1 MPLIFQKDEVIIML
15 KTIMSVLVFIL
26 MIIGFGMII
35 EYSRF
40 RNNSLRA
47 NANQLKRDLV
57 DILKGFWEKPRIR
70 HIFEPSLASEFRTI
84 IQPYAV
90 VGMDIDLVQNMIN
103 GIPFVGIEFVPNHP
117 YEEEI
122 LSTLC
127 DFVRIKFRRY
137 LTARNLSWKTFTMY
151 TQSPND
157 VQIYIFY
164 AEFEEDRPLVESK
177 YKEVLKE
184 KCGADFGYLRD
195 EDLDKEIKDVNPPRV

>member
-1 MPLIFQKDEVIIML
+1 MPLIFQKDEVIIME

-26 MIIGFGMII
+26 MFIGFGMII

-40 RNNSLRA
+40 KSNSLRA

-57 DILKGFWEKPRIR
+57 DIIKGFLEKPKVR

-90 VGMDIDLVQNMIN
+90 VGMDIDVVQNMIN

-117 YEEEI
+117 FEAEI

-127 DFVRIKFRRY
+127 DYVRIKFRRY

-151 TQSPND
+151 AQSPND
-157 VQIYIFY
+157 VQIYIYY
-164 AEFEEDRPLVESK
+164 AEFEEDRSLVESK
-177 YKEVLKE
+177 YKEVLRE
-184 KCGADFGYLRD
+184 KCDADFGYLRD

>member
-90 VGMDIDLVQNMIN
+90 VGMDIDLVQSMIN
-103 GIPFVGIEFVPNHP
+103 GIPFVGIEFVPSHP
-117 YEEEI
+117 FEAEV
-122 LSTLC
+122 LSTIC
-127 DFVRIKFRRY
+127 DYVRIKFRRY
-137 LTARNLSWKTFTMY
+137 LTTRNLSWKTFTMY
-151 TQSPND
+151 AQSPND
-157 VQIYIFY
+157 VQIYIYY

>member
-157 VQIYIFY
+157 VQIYIYY

-177 YKEVLKE
+177 YKEVLRE
-184 KCGADFGYLRD
+184 KCDANFGYLRD
-195 EDLDKEIKDVNPPRV
+195 EDLDREIKDVNPPRV

>member
-1 MPLIFQKDEVIIML
+1 MPLIFQKDEVIIME

-26 MIIGFGMII
+26 MFIGFGMII

-57 DILKGFWEKPRIR
+57 DILKGFLEKPRIR
-70 HIFEPSLASEFRTI
+70 HIFEPTLASEFRTI

-157 VQIYIFY
+157 VQIYIYY

-177 YKEVLKE
+177 YKEVLRE
-184 KCGADFGYLRD
+184 KCDANFGYLRD

>member
-1 MPLIFQKDEVIIML
+1 MNEIIYFIGITVGLFIAGLGIEML
-15 KTIMSVLVFIL
+15 
-26 MIIGFGMII
+26 
-35 EYSRF
+35 RF
-40 RNNSLRA
+40 PGRTPREH
-47 NANQLKRDLV
+47 ANQLKRDIV
-57 DILKGFWEKPRIR
+57 DIIKGFIEKPKVR
-70 HIFEPSLASEFRTI
+70 HIFEPGLASEFRTI

-117 YEEEI
+117 FEAEV

-127 DFVRIKFRRY
+127 DYVRIKFRRY

-157 VQIYIFY
+157 VQIYIY
-164 AEFEEDRPLVESK
+164 YTEFEEDRPLVESK
-177 YKEVLKE
+177 YQEVLRE
-184 KCGADFGYLRD
+184 KCDANFGYLRD

>member
-1 MPLIFQKDEVIIML
+1 
-15 KTIMSVLVFIL
+15 MSISL
-26 MIIGFGMII
+26 GMII

-57 DILKGFWEKPRIR
+57 DILKGFLEKPRIR
-70 HIFEPSLASEFRTI
+70 HIFEPTLASEFRTI

-157 VQIYIFY
+157 VQIYIYY

-177 YKEVLKE
+177 YKEVLRE
-184 KCGADFGYLRD
+184 KCDANFGYLRD

>member
-57 DILKGFWEKPRIR
+57 DIIKGFIEKPKVR

-90 VGMDIDLVQNMIN
+90 VGMDIDVVQNMIN

-117 YEEEI
+117 FEAEI

-164 AEFEEDRPLVESK
+164 AEFEEDRSLVESK
-177 YKEVLKE
+177 YKEVLRE
-184 KCGADFGYLRD
+184 KCGADFGYLHD

>member
-90 VGMDIDLVQNMIN
+90 VGMDIDLVQSMIN

-117 YEEEI
+117 FEAEI

-127 DFVRIKFRRY
+127 DYVRIKFRRY

-157 VQIYIFY
+157 VQIYIYY

-195 EDLDKEIKDVNPPRV
+195 EELDKELKDVNPPRI

>member
-90 VGMDIDLVQNMIN
+90 VGMDIDLVQSMIN

-117 YEEEI
+117 FEAEI

-127 DFVRIKFRRY
+127 DYVRIKFRRY

-164 AEFEEDRPLVESK
+164 AEFEEDRPLVQSK
-177 YKEVLKE
+177 YQEVLRE
-184 KCGADFGYLRD
+184 KCDADFGYLRD
-195 EDLDKEIKDVNPPRV
+195 EDLDREIKDVNPPRV

>member
-1 MPLIFQKDEVIIML
+1 ML

-26 MIIGFGMII
+26 MSISLGMII

-40 RNNSLRA
+40 KSNSLRA

-57 DILKGFWEKPRIR
+57 DIIKGFIEKPKVR

-164 AEFEEDRPLVESK
+164 AEFEEDRPLVQSK
-177 YKEVLKE
+177 YKEVLRE

-195 EDLDKEIKDVNPPRV
+195 EELDKEIKDVNPPRV

>member
-57 DILKGFWEKPRIR
+57 DILKGFLEKPRIR

-90 VGMDIDLVQNMIN
+90 VGMDIDLVQSMIN

-117 YEEEI
+117 FEAEI

-127 DFVRIKFRRY
+127 DYVRIKFRRY

-157 VQIYIFY
+157 VQIYIYY

-195 EDLDKEIKDVNPPRV
+195 EELDKELKDVNPPRI

>member
-1 MPLIFQKDEVIIML
+1 ME

-26 MIIGFGMII
+26 MSISLGMII

-40 RNNSLRA
+40 RNNSIRE

-57 DILKGFWEKPRIR
+57 DILKGFLEKPRIR

-90 VGMDIDLVQNMIN
+90 VGMDIDVVQNMIN

-127 DFVRIKFRRY
+127 DF
-137 LTARNLSWKTFTMY
+137 
-151 TQSPND
+151 
-157 VQIYIFY
+157 
-164 AEFEEDRPLVESK
+164 E
-177 YKEVLKE
+177 
-184 KCGADFGYLRD
+184 
-195 EDLDKEIKDVNPPRV
+195 

>member
-90 VGMDIDLVQNMIN
+90 VGMDIDLVQSMIN

-117 YEEEI
+117 FEAEV

-127 DFVRIKFRRY
+127 DYVRIKFRRY

-157 VQIYIFY
+157 VQIYIYY

-177 YKEVLKE
+177 YKEVLKG

-195 EDLDKEIKDVNPPRV
+195 EELDKELKDVNPPRI

>member
-90 VGMDIDLVQNMIN
+90 VGMDIDLVQSMIN

-117 YEEEI
+117 FEAEI

-127 DFVRIKFRRY
+127 DYVRIKFRRY

-157 VQIYIFY
+157 VQIYIYY

-177 YKEVLKE
+177 YKEVLKG

-195 EDLDKEIKDVNPPRV
+195 EELDKELKDVNPPRI

>member
-90 VGMDIDLVQNMIN
+90 VGMDIDLVQSMIN

-117 YEEEI
+117 FEAEI

-127 DFVRIKFRRY
+127 DYVRIKFRRY

>member
-117 YEEEI
+117 FEAEV

-127 DFVRIKFRRY
+127 DYVRIKFRRY

-157 VQIYIFY
+157 VQIYIYY
-164 AEFEEDRPLVESK
+164 AEFKEDRPLVESK
-177 YKEVLKE
+177 YQEVLRE
-184 KCGADFGYLRD
+184 KCDANFGYLRD